1 MNKDLSQ
8 IKTKEAEIKKIIQNI
23 DSGITKNGLFQEDNC
38 FELTADQESA
48 VLLIL
53 DWYKS
58 RSLTPWKPYF
68 ILAGAAGTG
77 KSSLIQYII
86 KNLKVNESDVLC
98 CAFTGKAALNLNRK
112 GNISSTLHSSIYNYV
127 KNSKT
132 GDPQFELRSY
142 IPYKLIIVDE
152 ASMISKEMFM
162 DILSF
167 KIPVVFIGDHCQ
179 LPPIDGDFN
188 IMKTP
193 DFTLTKIMR
202 QAEKSPIIRASQLAI
217 KGLPIPYCRSKFFS
231 KIKKED
237 LEDSNLLWANQ
248 IIVGTNSVRK
258 AVNSICRE
266 IRGID
271 SQVPLK
277 GERMIVLKN
286 NRKFGVFNG
295 QIVYLENKPEY
306 IRSSSTW
313 MCEWADELEKIDALA
328 ALTGRTKTFNF
339 VLKDPPSGKNVN
351 LEEMRNRVFLDY
363 GYAIS
368 CHKSQGSG
376 WDKVLVFDEDFGRD
390 EDTRRRWLYTAITR
404 AKKEIMIVK

>member
-1 MNKDLSQ
+1 MTELIDIQNK
-8 IKTKEAEIKKIIQNI
+8 ENNVRKIIQNI

-38 FELTADQESA
+38 FELTSDQESA
-48 VLLIL
+48 IILIL
-53 DWYKS
+53 EWYKS
-58 RSLTPWKPYF
+58 KDQKPWKPYYV
-68 ILAGAAGTG
+68 LSGAAGTG

-86 KNLKVNESDVLC
+86 KNLKVSETDTLC

-112 GNISSTLHSSIYNYV
+112 GNISATLHSSIYNFV
-127 KNSKT
+127 KKSKS
-132 GDPQFELRSY
+132 GDLEFELKSH

-152 ASMISKEMFM
+152 ASMISKDLFD

-167 KIPVVFIGDHCQ
+167 GIPTIFIGDHCQ
-179 LPPIDGDFN
+179 LPPIDSHFN
-188 IMKTP
+188 IMLSP

-202 QAEKSPIIRASQLAI
+202 QAKESPIIRASQLAI
-217 KGLPIPYCRSKFFS
+217 KGMPIPYCDFKGFK
-231 KIKKED
+231 KIKKEN
-237 LEDSNLLWANQ
+237 LEDSDFLWADQ

-258 AVNSICRE
+258 AINSICRE

-286 NRKFGVFNG
+286 NRKYGVFNG
-295 QIVYLENKPEY
+295 QIVYLESNPEF
-306 IRSSSTW
+306 IRSNSTW
-313 MCEWADELEKIDALA
+313 SCEWADELEKTDSLA
-328 ALTGRTKTFNF
+328 AITGRSKTFNF
-339 VLKDPPSGKNVN
+339 VLKDPVIGKSTN
-351 LEEMRNRVFLDY
+351 LDALRDRVYLDY